1 MFDLTHGFLFFLIGC
16 TVTIVGFFL
25 AYLVATR
32 HLRVEKKELTDQL
45 ELYEF
50 SGPSGK
56 IQEIEDK
63 LYEVNDTIKKLYA

>member
-1 MFDLTHGFLFFLIGC
+1 MSNKEIQIKKLEE
-16 TVTIVGFFL
+16 
-25 AYLVATR
+25 
-32 HLRVEKKELTDQL
+32 EKKELTDQL

-50 SGPSGK
+50 SGPSVK

>member
-1 MFDLTHGFLFFLIGC
+1 MTNKDIQLKKLED
-16 TVTIVGFFL
+16 
-25 AYLVATR
+25 
-32 HLRVEKKELTDQL
+32 EKKELTNEL

-50 SGPSGK
+50 NGPSSK

>member
-1 MFDLTHGFLFFLIGC
+1 MSNKEIQIKKLEE
-16 TVTIVGFFL
+16 
-25 AYLVATR
+25 
-32 HLRVEKKELTDQL
+32 EKKELTDQL